1 MIRRPPRSTRTDT
14 LLPYTTLFRSRRDV
28 RTDAARASLPRLYPP
43 PGFAAAAARTPPARQ
58 APGKDP
64 AQPAA
69 RLGVG
74 LRAALTAVPTAALTE
89 GLSPSSRPRRG
100 RRKPDRASASD
111 SARTAS
117 RRMPRRLRPDCRRH
131 AG

>member
-1 MIRRPPRSTRTDT
+1 MRISDW
-14 LLPYTTLFRSRRDV
+14 SSDV
-28 RTDAARASLPRLYPP
+28 CSSDLSLPRLYPP

-89 GLSPSSRPRRG
+89 GLRPSSRPRRG
-100 RRKPDRASASD
+100 RRKPDRASAS
-111 SARTAS
+111 AS
-117 RRMPRRLRPDCRRH
+117 PRNDHTEERWVGKGEGR
-131 AG
+131 AGGYRG